1 MMKYNKLLR
10 KVTAFALCA
19 FLMLSIAGCSSGGE
33 TETADPTAEV
43 TTEAASVTGET
54 EEVSPDEVVALRI
67 YDSSIE
73 NVLYTATWADT
84 EVTDAFQQLVDN
96 YIGVDGERLDEAN
109 YVVEYVGYDEYSTRW
124 YDFWFEEDGTIQ
136 FAQNRI
142 RSMSFDGSGTRQTN
156 VMTVDEFYSITGITP
171 EE

>member
-1 MMKYNKLLR
+1 MKRGKAIKSIL
-10 KVTAFALCA
+10 ALAVCV
-19 FLMLSIAGCSSGGE
+19 LMIFSLAGCSSDN
-33 TETADPTAEV
+33 TDETAQESTEPV
-43 TTEAASVTGET
+43 TITGET
-54 EEVSPDEVVALRI
+54 EEVDPSTVTALRI

-84 EVTDAFQQLVDN
+84 EVTDAFQQIVDN
-96 YIGVDGERLDEAN
+96 YIGVDGERLDEAT

-142 RSMSFDGSGTRQTN
+142 KSMSFDGSGTRQTN
-156 VMTVDEFYSITGITP
+156 VMTVDEFYSLTGITP

>member
-1 MMKYNKLLR
+1 M
-10 KVTAFALCA
+10 
-19 FLMLSIAGCSSGGE
+19 
-33 TETADPTAEV
+33 
-43 TTEAASVTGET
+43 
-54 EEVSPDEVVALRI
+54 RI

-84 EVTDAFQQLVDN
+84 EVTDAFQQLIDN
-96 YIGVDGERLDEAN
+96 YVGVDGERLDKAN
-109 YVVEYVGYDEYSTRW
+109 YVVEYVGYDAYSTRW

-142 RSMSFDGSGTRQTN
+142 KSMSFDGSGTRQTN
-156 VMTVDEFYSITGITP
+156 VMTVEEFYNLTGITP

>member
-1 MMKYNKLLR
+1 MKCGKIIKRIALLA
-10 KVTAFALCA
+10 VCAL
-19 FLMLSIAGCSSGGE
+19 MVLSAAGCSSEGENSESTGE
-33 TETADPTAEV
+33 TA
-43 TTEAASVTGET
+43 TEAVTVTGET
-54 EEVSPDEVVALRI
+54 EEADPSEIVALRI

-84 EVTDAFQQLVDN
+84 NVTDAFQQLVDN
-96 YIGVDGERLDEAN
+96 YIGVDGERLDTAN

-124 YDFWFEEDGTIQ
+124 YDLWFEEDGTIQ

-156 VMTVDEFYSITGITP
+156 VMTVDEFYSLTGISP